1 VQIPPLALIPS
12 SKAMKFGVSTIM
24 KVYNSLTF
32 QKEEFVPIESGKVKM
47 YVCGVTVYG
56 SPHLGH
62 AKSAVAFDLI
72 HRYLK
77 HIGYTVN
84 IVKNYTDI
92 DDKIIKSSHENNE
105 DYRTLS
111 NRYIDEYEEIMDL
124 LNVEKDTRNP
134 RATDVIDL
142 IIKFTQE
149 LISKGNAYE
158 RNGSVYFS
166 IKSFPKYTSILQ
178 KIKEHDN
185 ESEEEDYL
193 VDQDTAF
200 GEDKLDKRDFALWK
214 KMKEGEPFWESP
226 WGKGRPGWHIEC
238 SVMILNYLGETIDI
252 HGGGQDLRFPHHR
265 NEIAQSESYSGK
277 MFAKYFLHNG
287 FVTISNEKMS
297 KSLNNYFT
305 VSDIIKDY
313 DPMVIRWY
321 LISSHYRSSNNYA
334 PDSLEPAKKTYNRLI
349 NTIKKVNDAEFG
361 KDMSKQL
368 AGLTDK
374 ITISKQKIVEA
385 MADDFD
391 TPVALAELLTLFREI
406 NKGLLQDGL
415 KIDQSFKDQFF
426 NYIEFIEE
434 IFGIFP
440 FIESKTKLFST
451 AGNDEK
457 DKLIKN
463 LINLIIETRTQL
475 REKNL
480 YEISDLIRDRLK
492 ELGLDIEDKKLI

>member
-1 VQIPPLALIPS
+1 
-12 SKAMKFGVSTIM
+12 M

-32 QKEEFVPIESGKVKM
+32 KKEELKTIEPGKVKM

-72 HRYLK
+72 HRFLRYK
-77 HIGYTVN
+77 GYEVN

-92 DDKIIKSSHENNE
+92 DDKIIKASQESNE
-105 DYRTLS
+105 DYRILS
-111 NRYIDEYEEIMDL
+111 DRHIAEYEEIMEL

-134 RATDVIDL
+134 RATEVIDL
-142 IIKFTQE
+142 IIKFAQE
-149 LISKGNAYE
+149 LISKGKFAQELISKGHAYE

-178 KIKEHDN
+178 RIKERN
-185 ESEEEDYL
+185 TESEEEDYM

-214 KMKEGEPFWESP
+214 KMKEGEPYWESP

-252 HGGGQDLRFPHHR
+252 HGGGQDLKFPHHR

-277 MFAKYFLHNG
+277 VFARYFLHNG
-287 FVTISNEKMS
+287 YVNVNNEKMS
-297 KSLNNYFT
+297 KSLNNFFT
-305 VSDIIKDY
+305 VADIIKDY

-321 LISSHYRSSNNYA
+321 LISSHYRSSNNYT
-334 PDSLEPAKKTYNRLI
+334 PDSMEPAKKTYNRLI
-349 NTIKKVNDAEFG
+349 NTIKKVNDAELSKEPSKKLDVLTNKIMES
-361 KDMSKQL
+361 KDS
-368 AGLTDK
+368 
-374 ITISKQKIVEA
+374 IVKA
-385 MADDFD
+385 MDDDFD

-406 NKGLLQDGL
+406 NKAILQDGL
-415 KIDQSFKDQFF
+415 KINQSFKDQFF

-440 FIESKTKLFST
+440 FLKSKTLPFST
-451 AGNDEK
+451 VDNDEK
-457 DKLIKN
+457 DNLIKN
-463 LINLIIETRTQL
+463 LINLIIETRAKL
-475 REKNL
+475 REKKL
-480 YEISDLIRDRLK
+480 YELSDIIRDRLK
-492 ELGLDIEDKKLI
+492 ELGLDIEDKKVK